1 MGHVGKSPTT
11 SPRQPVQEENSLVHY
26 CFHMKLTRWT
36 EHLKTLPS
44 TCHQGPPVLNSEL
57 RLGPLSHSHSQEREV
72 AGRDRIQNFTNLY
85 SYLDSFLYFCP
96 HWSVNYSFEKF
107 GIDKKKGG
115 DREIEFLVKGLL
127 KISVSQSGEWEGSYQ
142 RFSTYC
148 KPRKPRLL
156 KPHVSPVRNQGLQFK
171 DKDSAN

>member
-1 MGHVGKSPTT
+1 M
-11 SPRQPVQEENSLVHY
+11 
-26 CFHMKLTRWT
+26 
-36 EHLKTLPS
+36 
-44 TCHQGPPVLNSEL
+44 
-57 RLGPLSHSHSQEREV
+57 

-127 KISVSQSGEWEGSYQ
+127 KISQSPSQANGKGAINDSAPTVS
-142 RFSTYC
+142 
-148 KPRKPRLL
+148 
-156 KPHVSPVRNQGLQFK
+156 HVSHAYLNLTL
-171 DKDSAN
+171 AL